1 MKHLQ
6 WSEGAKEIH
15 LVEKDGRKAR
25 EKRRE
30 MYNMTKKQSLIN
42 LFILKRFFMKPFFYA
57 KLNYNA

>member
-30 MYNMTKKQSLIN
+30 IDV
-42 LFILKRFFMKPFFYA
+42 
-57 KLNYNA
+57 